1 MTGRRRRAAAVRAA
15 ALAALLAA
23 LPVGAGTLEDVRER
37 GWVRCGVNVGLEGFA
52 RANSLGE
59 YTGFDVELCRAVA
72 VAALG
77 DDVIETVPTTAA
89 ARFDDL
95 AEGRFDVLSRDTTWT
110 LEREARHGQF
120 AGTSFHDGQGFMVP
134 RSAGARS
141 ALELDG
147 ARLCVVRDS
156 VWARNAEEFFTLG
169 GLDYRPVVAADES
182 AAFARY
188 ARGDCDAVTADRSRL
203 GARRA
208 ALERPDTHA
217 ILPELISKEPLG
229 PLVRDDDPVWEN
241 LVRWSLACLIDAEE
255 LGVSSANV
263 DAPEADATRAARVLL
278 GREGDVGEAL
288 GLRRDWCADIV
299 RDVGNYAEVYDR
311 HLGPDTPL
319 GLPRGLNEL
328 WTNGGLLFAPPL
340 R

>member
-1 MTGRRRRAAAVRAA
+1 MTRASRPAAIGAAAFAVLLVASP
-15 ALAALLAA
+15 LAAD
-23 LPVGAGTLEDVRER
+23 TLEDVRER
-37 GWVRCGVNVGLEGFA
+37 GWVRCGVNVGLDGFA
-52 RANSLGE
+52 SANSLGE
-59 YTGFDVELCRAVA
+59 YTGFDIDLCRAVA

-77 DDVIETVPTTAA
+77 DDVIEAVPTTAG

-95 AEGRFDVLSRDTTWT
+95 AAARFDVLSRDTTWT

-147 ARLCVVRDS
+147 ARLCVVRGS

-169 GLDYRPVVAADES
+169 GLDYRPVVAADEDE
-182 AAFARY
+182 AFVRY

-208 ALERPDTHA
+208 ALERPDAHA

-241 LVRWSLACLIDAEE
+241 LVRWSLACLVDAEE
-255 LGVSSANV
+255 LGLSSANV
-263 DAPEADATRAARVLL
+263 DEPEANATRAARVLL
-278 GREGDVGEAL
+278 GREGDVGGAL
-288 GLRRDWCADIV
+288 GLGRDWCADIV
-299 RDVGNYAEVYDR
+299 RTVGNYAEIYER